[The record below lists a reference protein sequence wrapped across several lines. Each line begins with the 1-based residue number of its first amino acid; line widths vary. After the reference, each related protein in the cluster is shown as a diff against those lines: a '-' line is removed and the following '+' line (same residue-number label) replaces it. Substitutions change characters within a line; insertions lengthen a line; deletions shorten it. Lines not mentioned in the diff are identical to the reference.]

1 MSRRRLPTHDCNP
14 RLQST
19 FSCQSN
25 RSAFRCLLGLLSLS
39 DRRTDYICRSST
51 DGRTYVKAI
60 LRDFTILLIFYL
72 QHNHFALAPMSL
84 ERESD
89 GLGCLDFIP
98 SPLLSEISLL
108 DACNRLCSRII
119 TQFGSRELS
128 SSKGRNDMPFG
139 YGTQQPNLLGEY
151 FQQGVGTFWLNAQT
165 AMPPVHISAI
175 GPSVVPHDDRFG
187 GGANLFPVHFPYNE
201 EAGGGVLGS
210 AFDPH
215 HPMLSSGVAVPGWN
229 AHALEHLDRNRQ
241 MNLQRE
247 NTLTDTS
254 LGRAKKR
261 KELPVCMIYSCTSIS
276 EPCKRK
282 LKLCSEHKV
291 RTSRFRTLDIS
302 PD

>member
-1 MSRRRLPTHDCNP
+1 
-14 RLQST
+14 
-19 FSCQSN
+19 
-25 RSAFRCLLGLLSLS
+25 
-39 DRRTDYICRSST
+39 
-51 DGRTYVKAI
+51 
-60 LRDFTILLIFYL
+60 
-72 QHNHFALAPMSL
+72 MSL

-139 YGTQQPNLLGEY
+139 YGTHQPNLLGEY